1 MGCSSWRRKPDSQI
15 VLVFKEG
22 NLEMCIVLQKMGIE
36 QGQNTYR
43 VLKKIDKKRIRESNR
58 SAVVVQKKIGK
69 SRRRFAKATDDI
81 NLQTEG
87 PTYAPGG
94 L

>member
-1 MGCSSWRRKPDSQI
+1 
-15 VLVFKEG
+15 
-22 NLEMCIVLQKMGIE
+22 MGIE

-43 VLKKIDKKRIRESNR
+43 VLKKIDKKRIRESNC
-58 SAVVVQKKIGK
+58 SSVVVQKKIRK
-69 SRRRFAKATDDI
+69 SWRRFVKATDDT
-81 NLQTEG
+81 NFETEG